1 MYMGTLG
8 TEFSAD
14 YVSVLLMIN
23 AITTVLVLAGLYL
36 DKFAGAFARALEKA
50 QSYLVYPKAHF
61 SPPQK

>member
-36 DKFAGAFARALEKA
+36 DKFAGAFAKSLEKA
-50 QSYLVYPKAHF
+50 LSCLVYPKTRF